1 MLLCVITGMIIW
13 EELAELSLIMPL
25 YVTCHVHVKLAK
37 LPAAVCSQQPKF
49 TAMSDVVSA
58 L

>member
-1 MLLCVITGMIIW
+1 MIIW